1 MDLVRAKMT
10 DKKPVS
16 PRDLEEGSP
25 PSDTLGLA
33 ERVTNK
39 VRSAKA
45 DLLLD
50 PDFAGELLRQT
61 IEGPSNFPHDTGAGM
76 GALIKRHSMQ
86 GRTNHMK
93 VHLYVSDADLAQL
106 TAYKEL
112 RGDRAVND
120 IINELLCRALAAL
133 RTL

>member
-1 MDLVRAKMT
+1 MT
-10 DKKPVS
+10 EKKPVS
-16 PRDLEEGSP
+16 PRDLEEGAP

-33 ERVTNK
+33 ERVTDK

-76 GALIKRHSMQ
+76 GSLIKRHSMQ
-86 GRTNHMK
+86 GRTNHLK
-93 VHLYVSDADLAQL
+93 AHLYISDARATECVQG
-106 TAYKEL
+106 TA
-112 RGDRAVND
+112 RGQVS
-120 IINELLCRALAAL
+120 E
-133 RTL
+133 